1 MLYLVRLTASRC
13 YNCDL
18 RCAVILS
25 ALFWLMSFV
34 RLSCDKH
41 NQNNKHKKMLDSG
54 GADWPE
60 DEVGL
65 ISDIRYATLVSLHS
79 NER

>member
-1 MLYLVRLTASRC
+1 
-13 YNCDL
+13 
-18 RCAVILS
+18 
-25 ALFWLMSFV
+25 
-34 RLSCDKH
+34 
-41 NQNNKHKKMLDSG
+41 MLDSG